1 MASRKANVAGVAT
14 ELQRIR
20 GIGWPANSKKDR
32 LRWAESVLNV
42 PNKSAGVKLS
52 KWQQY
57 DLERVGISSRA
68 SGGFEV
74 GADVLRC
81 YGTAVVYNLVYYAYE
96 LISGNNDDVDIRRT
110 SEHAKL
116 QQQYRQGTRNKN
128 NQNHARG
135 KIIDCNQQSQ
145 ASACDFAYL
154 EPVNNMS
161 FSGSSPC
168 RPLPHASYD
177 ITCVY

>member
-116 QQQYRQGTRNKN
+116 QQQYR
-128 NQNHARG
+128 
-135 KIIDCNQQSQ
+135 
-145 ASACDFAYL
+145 
-154 EPVNNMS
+154 
-161 FSGSSPC
+161 
-168 RPLPHASYD
+168 RPAMATQPTIPLS
-177 ITCVY
+177 C

>member
-52 KWQQY
+52 KWQKY

-68 SGGFEV
+68 NGGFEV

-116 QQQYRQGTRNKN
+116 QQQYRRPARQHSQPFLSAARRWARQRMEHITKELEHATGNKRDSLRQTRRIYSI
-128 NQNHARG
+128 QLCARG
-135 KIIDCNQQSQ
+135 
-145 ASACDFAYL
+145 
-154 EPVNNMS
+154 
-161 FSGSSPC
+161 
-168 RPLPHASYD
+168 
-177 ITCVY
+177 